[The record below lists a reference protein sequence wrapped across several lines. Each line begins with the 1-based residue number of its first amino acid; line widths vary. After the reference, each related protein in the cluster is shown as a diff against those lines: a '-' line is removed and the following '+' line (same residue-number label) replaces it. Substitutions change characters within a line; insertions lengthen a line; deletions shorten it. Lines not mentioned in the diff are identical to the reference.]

1 MVGKAFG
8 IRADG
13 AVVPGAAV
21 SKGVKAGVKF
31 GAAGGAH
38 RHAEISPIEDER
50 LLDDGVDGDDLVF
63 VFFVGRGF
71 GVGELHLDERL
82 AWGVAVLK
90 PLEDRATELWLGL
103 FGDGGDFEAVAH
115 DDEMSEAALKISSG
129 LPCQVLIFDL

>member
-50 LLDDGVDGDDLVF
+50 LLDDGVDGDDLIIVGF
-63 VFFVGRGF
+63 SFFSG
-71 GVGELHLDERL
+71 GVDELE
-82 AWGVAVLK
+82 
-90 PLEDRATELWLGL
+90 
-103 FGDGGDFEAVAH
+103 F
-115 DDEMSEAALKISSG
+115 
-129 LPCQVLIFDL
+129 